1 MNVLFFI
8 HIRDTSFCISES
20 SLTCH
25 YFKLNVTVQVSDNVA
40 NISEITKKLSKHQA
54 RSKQPTDQ
62 AADGSVVWLTEST
75 KNRPTG
81 QLIDIRLAN

>member
-25 YFKLNVTVQVSDNVA
+25 YFKLNVTVQVSDN
-40 NISEITKKLSKHQA
+40 ISEITKKLSKHQA

-62 AADGSVVWLTEST
+62 AANGSVV
-75 KNRPTG
+75 
-81 QLIDIRLAN
+81 